1 MTSDNDKSDHVI
13 RSALT
18 PGLRCA
24 TEKPPES
31 EDFKTHCHVS
41 LSALKSLV
49 NAKQSHN
56 QHILLLLC
64 SEHCALN
71 KADTPHVWSSTSHQE
86 LADELVQ
93 GLESLTGKTLIELL
107 TEDQCN
113 LFKSL
118 MAELQPR
125 LEKFSSH
132 PASVASL
139 SWLVSKVPHPQL
151 SELVPRLLPHLL
163 NITDSWMPHYKMA
176 GARLMGHVIKTCPS
190 SELLFYGRAE
200 LLEES
205 LVRLL
210 GHTDSGVVKAASE
223 PLLALT
229 SIRHG
234 VTRPS
239 EPGPGDHLM
248 QELVTKLELATD
260 RDRREVLAAMI
271 EQLVHI
277 LGIGVARWVTSLAR
291 TIISLLA
298 FSPPLSVF
306 RIVSSITRMC
316 PECVSR
322 EVGDLLPAL
331 VKFVYQLS
339 WREQQDHNSGAV
351 VSLAS
356 VCILE
361 LATCD
366 PEAARL
372 LCHDLENLPPVNP
385 TFDTLVTEILSVI
398 TAV

>member
-31 EDFKTHCHVS
+31 EDFETHCHVS

-71 KADTPHVWSSTSHQE
+71 KADTPHVWSSPSHQE

-93 GLESLTGKTLIELL
+93 GLESLTGKTLTELL
-107 TEDQCN
+107 TEDQCA

-139 SWLVSKVPHPQL
+139 SWLVSKVPHPHL

-163 NITDSWMPHYKMA
+163 NITDSWMPYYKVA
-176 GARLMGHVIKTCPS
+176 GARLMSHVIKTCPS

-210 GHTDSGVVKAASE
+210 GHTDSGVVEAASE
-223 PLLALT
+223 PLQNLT
-229 SIRHG
+229 SIRH
-234 VTRPS
+234 
-239 EPGPGDHLM
+239 EGD
-248 QELVTKLELATD
+248 
-260 RDRREVLAAMI
+260 
-271 EQLVHI
+271 
-277 LGIGVARWVTSLAR
+277 
-291 TIISLLA
+291 
-298 FSPPLSVF
+298 
-306 RIVSSITRMC
+306 
-316 PECVSR
+316 
-322 EVGDLLPAL
+322 
-331 VKFVYQLS
+331 
-339 WREQQDHNSGAV
+339 
-351 VSLAS
+351 
-356 VCILE
+356 
-361 LATCD
+361 
-366 PEAARL
+366 
-372 LCHDLENLPPVNP
+372 
-385 TFDTLVTEILSVI
+385 
-398 TAV
+398 